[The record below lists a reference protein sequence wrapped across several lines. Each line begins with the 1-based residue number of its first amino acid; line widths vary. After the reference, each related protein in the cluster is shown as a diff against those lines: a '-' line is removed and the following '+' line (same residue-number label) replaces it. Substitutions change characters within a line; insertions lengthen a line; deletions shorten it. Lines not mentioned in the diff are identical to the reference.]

1 MVSFD
6 CVELIKA
13 VNGKLLWGDSSN
25 IFSGITTDSRKVA
38 KGNLFIPLVGEKF
51 DGHDYIEQCFD
62 AGANI
67 CLTQKAIPERDKC
80 SAVLVND
87 TAKALRDIATWHRN
101 KYNIPVVGITGSV
114 GKTST
119 KDMIFCVLS
128 KKYEVLKT
136 QGNFNNEIGLPLT
149 FFNLEERHE
158 AAVIEMGMSGFG
170 EIGRLT
176 AIAQPQVAV
185 ITNIGVSHIEKLG
198 SQQGI
203 LKAKLEILEGLNPDG
218 LVVLN
223 GDDPLLSEKRGKLDY
238 RTVFYGMDASADYRA
253 ENYQSLGEDGTS
265 FSVKVGNKTY
275 EVRVPVPGI
284 HNVYNALAAI
294 AVGVEM
300 NIPMEIIL
308 DGISEYSPGSMR
320 QNILSYKGI
329 KIINDAYNAS
339 PQSMQA
345 AINVLEEL
353 SVRTRGIA
361 VLGDM
366 LEMGTMAKELH
377 YSVGNFVKDKKISYL
392 ITVGKDSKNITQ
404 AVNDSG
410 NSSINL
416 RHFDNNSDALDYII
430 GIVKQGDYI
439 LIKGSRGMKMEQIAE
454 GLLQQ
459 QTIPE

>member
-6 CVELIKA
+6 CEELIKA
-13 VNGKLLWGDSSN
+13 VDGKLLWGDIHN
-25 IFSGITTDSRKVA
+25 VFSGITTDSRKVA
-38 KGNLFIPLVGEKF
+38 KGNLFIPLVGERF

-62 AGANI
+62 TGAKV
-67 CLTQKAIPERDKC
+67 CLTQKEIPERENC

-87 TAKALRDIATWHRN
+87 TAKALRDIAAWHRN
-101 KYNIPVVGITGSV
+101 KYIIPVVGITGSV

-119 KDMIFCVLS
+119 KDMISCVLA

-149 FFNLEERHE
+149 FFNLEKRHE

-170 EIGRLT
+170 EISRLT
-176 AIAQPQVAV
+176 AIAQPQIAV
-185 ITNIGVSHIEKLG
+185 ITNIGVSHIENLG

-203 LKAKLEILEGLNPDG
+203 LKAKLEILEGLKPG
-218 LVVLN
+218 GMIVLN
-223 GDDPLLSEKRGKLDY
+223 GDDPLLREKRGKLDC
-238 RTVFYGMDASADYRA
+238 RAVFYGMDAESDYCA
-253 ENYQSLGEDGTS
+253 ENYKSLGEDGSS
-265 FSVKVGNKTY
+265 FSIKVDNKTY
-275 EVRVPVPGI
+275 EVKVPVPGI

-300 NIPMEIIL
+300 NIPMEIIV

-320 QNILSYKGI
+320 QNILSHKGI

-353 SVRTRGIA
+353 SAKTRGIA

-366 LEMGTMAKELH
+366 LEMGNMAEELH
-377 YSVGNFVKDKKISYL
+377 YSVGNFIKDKKISHL
-392 ITVGKDSKNITQ
+392 ITVGKDSKSIMQ
-404 AVNDSG
+404 AVADSG
-410 NSSINL
+410 NCSISL
-416 RHFDNNSDALDYII
+416 QHFQNNNDALKYII
-430 GIVKQGDYI
+430 SIVKQGDYI

-459 QTIPE
+459 ETIPE

>member
-6 CVELIKA
+6 CVELIRA
-13 VNGKLLWGDSSN
+13 VEGKLLWGDSSK

-38 KGNLFIPLVGEKF
+38 RGNLFIPLVGEKF

-62 AGANI
+62 TGASI
-67 CLTQKAIPERDKC
+67 CLTQKVIPERDNC

-119 KDMIFCVLS
+119 KDLISCVLAR
-128 KKYEVLKT
+128 KYEVLKT

-149 FFNLEERHE
+149 LFNLDERHE
-158 AAVIEMGMSGFG
+158 VAVIEMGMSGFG
-170 EIGRLT
+170 EISRLT

-203 LKAKLEILEGLNPDG
+203 LKAKLEILEGLKPDG

-223 GDDPLLSEKRGKLDY
+223 GDDPLLREKRGKLDS
-238 RTVFYGMDASADYRA
+238 RAVFYGMDGSVDYRA
-253 ENYQSLGEDGTS
+253 ENYQSLGEDGSS
-265 FSVKVGNKTY
+265 FSIMVDNKTY
-275 EVRVPVPGI
+275 EVKVPVPGI
-284 HNVYNALAAI
+284 HNVYNAMAAI
-294 AVGVEM
+294 ALGVEM
-300 NIPMEIIL
+300 NISMKIIVE
-308 DGISEYSPGSMR
+308 GISDYSPGSMR
-320 QNILSYKGI
+320 QNIISHKGI

-353 SVRTRGIA
+353 STKTRGIA

-366 LEMGTMAKELH
+366 LEMGNMAKELH
-377 YSVGNFVKDKKISYL
+377 YSVGDFIKDKNISHL

-404 AVNDSG
+404 AVTDSG

>member
-6 CVELIKA
+6 CVELIRA
-13 VNGKLLWGDSSN
+13 VEGKLLWGDSSK

-38 KGNLFIPLVGEKF
+38 RGNLFIPLVGEKF

-62 AGANI
+62 TGASI
-67 CLTQKAIPERDKC
+67 CLTQKVIPERDNC

-119 KDMIFCVLS
+119 KDMISCVLAR
-128 KKYEVLKT
+128 KYEVLKT

-149 FFNLEERHE
+149 LFNLDERHE
-158 AAVIEMGMSGFG
+158 VAVIEMGMSGFG
-170 EIGRLT
+170 EISRLT

-203 LKAKLEILEGLNPDG
+203 LKAKLEILEGLKPDG

-223 GDDPLLSEKRGKLDY
+223 GDDPLLREKRGKLDS
-238 RTVFYGMDASADYRA
+238 RAVFYGMDGSVDYRA
-253 ENYQSLGEDGTS
+253 ENYQSLGEDGSS
-265 FSVKVGNKTY
+265 FSIMVDNKTY
-275 EVRVPVPGI
+275 EVKVPVPGI
-284 HNVYNALAAI
+284 HNVYNAMAAI

-300 NIPMEIIL
+300 NISMKIIVE
-308 DGISEYSPGSMR
+308 GISDYSPGSMR
-320 QNILSYKGI
+320 QNIISHKGI

-353 SVRTRGIA
+353 STKTRGIA

-366 LEMGTMAKELH
+366 LEMGNMAKELH
-377 YSVGNFVKDKKISYL
+377 YSVGDFIKDKNISHL

-404 AVNDSG
+404 AVTDSG